1 MTARRPLG
9 VRTHLVVAMVF
20 VAIASVAVSAAV
32 INDAV
37 DTELAD
43 FSQRDLRVAAA
54 NASEMAASVYLEAG
68 GWTER
73 SVMAVRAIAE
83 ARGDEVVVL
92 GADGRPVVG
101 SPASATQWTAGERT
115 PIIVEGSQVGTILA
129 NHAHTGGVDN
139 AAERLD
145 HRLRSR
151 MSGLLMEAGAVAG
164 ALAVLLA
171 LLIALRLA
179 RPLQR
184 LTEVAGR
191 MESGE
196 LDTHT
201 RAVGFGGGREI
212 TRLGQTMDRLA
223 AALRQQDELR
233 RATAAD
239 VKHELRGALVGVVSR
254 LEAVRHGLVD
264 DGQVALAQIE
274 ADAHRVRRLV
284 DDVDRLAEA
293 QRSRLLVCKRPIDL
307 DVIVHACVASY
318 ADRCRALSIDLESRV
333 ERAAVVGDPERLAQV
348 VDNLLS
354 NAVRYTDPGG
364 RVAVALEAGDDEVVV
379 SVADS
384 GIGIAPEQR
393 ARIFDRFWRSPEAR
407 ERTADGSGVGLAVVS
422 ELVDVH
428 DGRVAVESLPG
439 RGTTFSVF
447 LPAWAPAA
455 LPVRRAAPAPEL
467 WRRRADVGASPQP
480 DVPAAR

>member
-164 ALAVLLA
+164 ALAVLL
-171 LLIALRLA
+171 
-179 RPLQR
+179 
-184 LTEVAGR
+184 
-191 MESGE
+191 
-196 LDTHT
+196 
-201 RAVGFGGGREI
+201 
-212 TRLGQTMDRLA
+212 
-223 AALRQQDELR
+223 
-233 RATAAD
+233 
-239 VKHELRGALVGVVSR
+239 
-254 LEAVRHGLVD
+254 
-264 DGQVALAQIE
+264 
-274 ADAHRVRRLV
+274 
-284 DDVDRLAEA
+284 
-293 QRSRLLVCKRPIDL
+293 
-307 DVIVHACVASY
+307 
-318 ADRCRALSIDLESRV
+318 
-333 ERAAVVGDPERLAQV
+333 
-348 VDNLLS
+348 
-354 NAVRYTDPGG
+354 
-364 RVAVALEAGDDEVVV
+364 RVA
-379 SVADS
+379 
-384 GIGIAPEQR
+384 
-393 ARIFDRFWRSPEAR
+393 
-407 ERTADGSGVGLAVVS
+407 
-422 ELVDVH
+422 H
-428 DGRVAVESLPG
+428 
-439 RGTTFSVF
+439 
-447 LPAWAPAA
+447 
-455 LPVRRAAPAPEL
+455 RAAPRPAVATSHRGRRPDGVGRARHAHARGGL
-467 WRRRADVGASPQP
+467 RRRARDHAAGADDGSPRSGSA
-480 DVPAAR
+480 PAGRAPPGNGSRRQA